1 MDVTCN
7 PLYQTGKHE
16 SIFDLDLCNHLLY
29 TYFLL
34 MITGN
39 NLIGYS
45 HSAKGNKSFCRL
57 LHINGQTT
65 TNSFYEASIDEVNEA
80 VTKASTAFHR
90 YRLLSGNQKAD
101 FLQKIAEA
109 IDASKDE
116 LISIA
121 MQETNLPEARLKGEV
136 QRTINQAKLFAQLL
150 KEGSWVTAI
159 IDTAVPDRTPLP
171 KPDIRQWQIAIG
183 VVGVFGASN
192 FPFAFSVAG
201 GDTISA
207 LAAGCPVV
215 YKAHPGHPA
224 TSEKVGVLI
233 NQAAKESG
241 LPDGVFSLLQ
251 GEGHETGVALVQHS
265 LIKAIAFTGSL
276 AGGKALFDIAAKRK
290 EPIPVYAE
298 MGSVNP
304 VFILPD
310 MLASKAIELADK
322 LAPSNL
328 LAAGQFCTNPGIIVQ
343 QQSKDSETFVS
354 KFGEHIKNACGECM
368 LTGNIYNGYNQGI
381 EKLSSNKDVALMAT
395 GQHSKME
402 NAATPHMFKTS
413 AQSFLEQHDLM
424 EEVFGPSSLHV
435 MAQSKNEIMAV
446 AENLSGQLT
455 VSVWATEKDLEEF
468 GDLIKI
474 LELKAGRIIYNTVPT
489 GVEVTQ
495 AMVHG
500 GPYPA
505 TTDSKTTSVGT
516 NAIYRFTRAVCY
528 QGSPQKFLP
537 DELKNENPLGIWR
550 MVNGEHT
557 KDVIGK

>member
-1 MDVTCN
+1 
-7 PLYQTGKHE
+7 
-16 SIFDLDLCNHLLY
+16 
-29 TYFLL
+29 

-45 HSAKGNKSFCRL
+45 TSAKGSKTFSRQ

-65 TNSFYEASIDEVNEA
+65 TTTFHEASGDEIDEA
-80 VTKASTAFHR
+80 ITKASASFYH
-90 YRLLSGNQKAD
+90 YRLLSGNERAA
-101 FLQKIAEA
+101 FLQKIGEA
-109 IDASKDE
+109 IDNAKDE

-136 QRTINQAKLFAQLL
+136 QRTINQAKLFAQVL
-150 KEGSWVTAI
+150 KEGSWVSAI
-159 IDTAVPDRTPLP
+159 IDTALPDRAPLP
-171 KPDIRQWQIAIG
+171 KPDIRQLQIALG

-207 LAAGCPVV
+207 LAAGCTVV

-224 TSEKVGVLI
+224 TSEKVGLLI
-233 NQAAKESG
+233 NEAAKESG

-251 GEGHETGVALVQHS
+251 GEGHETGQALVQHP

-276 AGGKALFDIAAKRK
+276 LGGKALFDSAAKRK

-310 MLASKAIELADK
+310 MLAAKATELADK

-343 QQSKDSETFVS
+343 QQSSGSDSFVL
-354 KFGEHIKNACGECM
+354 KFSEHIQNACGECM
-368 LTGNIYNGYNQGI
+368 LTGNIYNGYNKGT
-381 EKLSSNKDVALMAT
+381 EKLSANNSVELIAS
-395 GQHSKME
+395 GQQGKME
-402 NAATPHMFKTS
+402 NAATPYMYKTS
-413 AQSFLEQHDLM
+413 AQSFLQQHHDLM

-435 MAQSKNEIMAV
+435 MAESKDEIMSIAK
-446 AENLSGQLT
+446 NLTGQLT

-468 GDLIKI
+468 DGLINI

-489 GVEVTQ
+489 GVEVTH

-516 NAIYRFTRAVCY
+516 NAIYRFTRPVCY

-537 DELKNENPLGIWR
+537 DEIKDKNPLSIWR

-557 KDVIGK
+557 KDIISK